1 MDTVPRTFV
10 GQYGSMILP
19 SGEQWGL
26 RAGGYAATVVS
37 VGGGLRG
44 LTYDDRPV
52 LLGYAEDEPAHA
64 GIGQHMFPWP
74 NRITDGQYTFQGVD
88 EQLYLSEPA
97 RRNAIHGLT
106 RWANWH
112 RMDDGSDESVVEV
125 GHRLHGQ
132 PGYPHQLD
140 LLLRY
145 RLDADGVTVT
155 ATATNVGASDAPYG
169 YGSHPYLSVGR
180 PIDECLLEFAASE
193 WLEVSPERMTPIG
206 LSPVADSPYDFHR
219 GRVIGNQDID
229 NAFTGLG
236 DGTWSVTLTDQD
248 SGDRAVLRSDTPWMQ
263 LYTGGAIGRTAL
275 AVEPM
280 TCPPN
285 AFITGQNL
293 IVLAPGESH
302 STSFQVSV

>member
-1 MDTVPRTFV
+1 MGEDGDMSAQVR
-10 GQYGSMILP
+10 P
-19 SGEQWGL
+19 SGEQWEIRGD
-26 RAGGYAATVVS
+26 GYAGTVVS

-44 LTYDDRPV
+44 LTYDGREV
-52 LLGYAEDEPAHA
+52 LLGYGEDEAAHA

-74 NRITDGQYTFQGVD
+74 NRITDGKYTFEGVD
-88 EQLYLSEPA
+88 EQLYLTEPA

-106 RWANWH
+106 RWANWT
-112 RMDDGSDESVVEV
+112 RTDDGDNESVVEV

-132 PGYPHQLD
+132 PGYAHQLD
-140 LLLRY
+140 LRIMY
-145 RLDADGVTVT
+145 RLADGLTVT
-155 ATATNVGASDAPYG
+155 ATATNVGTSDAPYG
-169 YGSHPYLSVGR
+169 YGTHPYLSVGR
-180 PIDECLLEFAASE
+180 PIDECVLEFSANE

-206 LSPVADSPYDFHR
+206 LSPVAGSPYDFHEC
-219 GRVIGNQDID
+219 RVIGDLDID

-236 DGTWSVTLTDQD
+236 DSWSVTLTDPD
-248 SGDRAVLRSDTPWMQ
+248 TGNRSVLSSDTRWMQ

-293 IVLAPGESH
+293 VVLKPGDSH
-302 STSFQVSV
+302 TTTFRVSA